1 MLKPPSHRGALSMSG
16 LAFHA
21 ATRLLQRLSGGTDL
35 LNAGL
40 P

>member
-21 ATRLLQRLSGGTDL
+21 TRLLQRLSGGTDL